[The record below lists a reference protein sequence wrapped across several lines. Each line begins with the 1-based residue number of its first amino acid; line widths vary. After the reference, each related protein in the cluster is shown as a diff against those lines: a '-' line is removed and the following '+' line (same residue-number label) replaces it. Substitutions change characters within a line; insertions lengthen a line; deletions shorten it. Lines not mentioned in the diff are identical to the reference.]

1 MKRLTLPLVF
11 FFLFSCGL
19 PSLSRDP
26 LEFLTFLRFFTGPQF
41 TGFTL
46 GGAVSGLVP
55 GTSVTLKNNQET
67 VTVSTDG
74 NFTFPTKLSTG
85 QNYNVSFVTNGAGLT
100 CSITNAQG
108 VVQNSN
114 ITNISITCGAGA
126 NFYEVGVN
134 VSGISGTITVQNN
147 GAETLNISSNGLTK
161 FSTLAATG
169 SNYSVALTAQ
179 PAGTICSFDDPTLTM
194 GTIAAANVTIFITC
208 VNGYIVGGNVHPT
221 ISSDLG
227 TNLIG
232 RQTFL
237 KTISGSFPFNS
248 GGGGASPGGA
258 AATAGPT
265 AARFNGPN
273 MITADNNFIYLA
285 DSINAVI
292 RKIDKSNGTTTILAG
307 GNSGGGTVCPGIV
320 TTNCKDGVGTAAEF
334 NGITGLT
341 NDGNNL
347 FVLESSGRRIRK
359 VNLATSVVSTFAG
372 SGNAAAADNTS
383 GILASFNNPS
393 WISLFNGN
401 LYVVDRGNCTIR
413 VINPI
418 TTAVSTIAGGPTLC
432 SFANDPV
439 GTNARFVSPIAVVGL
454 GSYLY
459 VTDIG
464 VGGGH
469 KIRRIS
475 LSGTNPVDTIAGD
488 GVQASTDGI
497 GTLAQFN
504 DPHGITTDGTNLFIS
519 EWSGHKI
526 RHLNL
531 STNKVTTLVGS
542 VSGYSDN
549 TGGNGLLN
557 FPGYLLSDGQNI
569 YIADTGNHSLRRIE
583 PSEVLRY
590 TFDGNTNDSIG
601 TNNGTIAG
609 SPTLTADE
617 NALVNGAYELHG
629 SGDFIQSTTGVTT
642 PQISDNLTI
651 SAWVFPAGGTGS
663 QFIFYNGQG
672 GIDGYG
678 LSFNSAGSSRKMIVS
693 LGAVGPSGN
702 TTMGLPLN
710 QWSHVV
716 LQRSFPNWKIYI
728 NGLQDPLVFTTNPN
742 LPAGTFK
749 VGDAGN
755 GYYFKGKVSDVRF
768 FKGAI
773 DDESIRRLAVQIPA
787 GLVTY
792 YPFNGNTKDYGT
804 EKNDLTVTGATP
816 TFDRSGNPNS
826 AYLFNGA
833 SFMQKLSP
841 TGLPMA
847 TTPRTICGWFNKSST
862 IGEYIVG
869 YGSFTTSQGNGLV
882 VTDTVTGMF
891 GVADD
896 VTIGH
901 EGFRNQWMHLCGIYN
916 SPNVEVYENGVLRVS
931 NNLIAW
937 STVAGPSL
945 EVGRRLDGA
954 GQFSG
959 VLDEIRIYNRVLS
972 LSEIRTLSGAYPTQV
987 TSWNQTPASSSLKF
1001 FLMPEAASF
1010 GPGACSGGANCIGI
1024 VDDRSGNGL
1033 HVSQGTGAQQPIFN
1047 ATGING
1053 FKAIRYSDTAGT
1065 FLSRACTPE
1074 LNTAANTI
1082 FAVFNDLGGGGS
1094 DGLFQNG
1101 AYLAGKLLYL
1111 PDGGGGKLVSL
1122 FDQVINT
1129 PRLVT
1134 DLSFYTANTI
1144 TLLSLEYNGTS
1155 GNIYNAGGVVSSTSS
1170 GPPTYNCGGGTLDI
1184 GRYFFGG
1191 MPPGDGDYLDGF
1203 MGDFIYYDQ
1212 ALSNSDREIV
1222 ECYLSNKYSLPVNHS
1237 CK

>member
-11 FFLFSCGL
+11 FFLSSCGL
-19 PSLSRDP
+19 PSLVRDP
-26 LEFLTFLRFFTGPQF
+26 LEFLAFLRFFTGSQF
-41 TGFTL
+41 TGHSI
-46 GGAVSGLVP
+46 GGAVSGLLP
-55 GTSVTLKNNQET
+55 GTSVTLTNNQES
-67 VTVSTDG
+67 VTVAADG
-74 NFTFPTKLSTG
+74 NFTFPTKLSSG

-100 CSITNAQG
+100 CSIANAQG

-114 ITNISITCGAGA
+114 ITNISITCGIGA

-134 VSGISGTITVQNN
+134 VSGLSGTITVQNN
-147 GAETLNISSNGLTK
+147 GAETLNIATNGLTK
-161 FSTLAATG
+161 FTTLNSTG
-169 SNYSVALTAQ
+169 SNYAVTLTAW
-179 PAGTICSFDDPTLTM
+179 PAGTICSFDDPTLTV
-194 GTIAAANVTIFITC
+194 GTMAAANVTIFITC
-208 VNGYIVGGNVHPT
+208 VNGYVVGGNIHPT
-221 ISSDLG
+221 AGSDLG

-232 RQTFL
+232 RKTFL
-237 KTISGSFPFNS
+237 KTIAGSFPINA
-248 GGGGASPGGA
+248 GGGGAITGGA
-258 AATAGPT
+258 VASATASL
-265 AARFNGPN
+265 ARFNGPN
-273 MITADNNFIYLA
+273 MITADSNFVYLA
-285 DSINAVI
+285 DSANAVI

-307 GNSGGGTVCPGIV
+307 GNSGGGTVCPGTV
-320 TTNCKDGVGTAAEF
+320 TTNCRDGVGTAAEF
-334 NGITGLT
+334 NGIAGLT

-413 VINPI
+413 IINPI
-418 TTAVSTIAGGPTLC
+418 TTAVSTLAGGPTLC

-469 KIRRIS
+469 KVRRIA
-475 LSGTNPVDTIAGD
+475 LAGTNPVDTIAGD

-504 DPHGITTDGTNLFIS
+504 DPHGLTTDGTNLFIS

-531 STNKVTTLVGS
+531 TTNNVTTLVGS
-542 VSGYSDN
+542 GSGYSDN

-601 TNNGTIAG
+601 TNHGTIAG
-609 SPTLTADE
+609 SPTQTTDE
-617 NALVNGAYELHG
+617 NALANGAYELHG
-629 SGDFIQSTTGVTT
+629 GGEFIQSTSDVLS

-651 SAWVFPAGGTGS
+651 SAWVFPAGGVGS

-672 GIDGYG
+672 GTDGFG
-678 LSFNSAGSSRKMIVS
+678 LNFASSGSSRTLSVS

-702 TTMGLPLN
+702 TTARLPLN

-716 LQRSFPNWKIYI
+716 LQRSYPNWKIYI

-742 LPAGTFK
+742 LPTGTFK

-755 GYYFKGKVSDVRF
+755 GFYYKGKVSDVRF

-773 DDESIRRLAVQIPA
+773 DDESIRRMAVQIPA

-804 EKNDLTVTGATP
+804 EKNDLSVTGAAP
-816 TFDRSGNPNS
+816 TSDRSGNPNS

-847 TTPRTICGWFNKSST
+847 TDPRTICGWFNKTST
-862 IGEYIVG
+862 FGEYIVG
-869 YGSFTTSQGNGLV
+869 YGSFINSQGNGLV
-882 VTDTVTGMF
+882 VSDTVTGMF
-891 GVADD
+891 GVSDD
-896 VTIGH
+896 VTIFH
-901 EGFRNQWMHLCGIYN
+901 EGFRNQWMHLCGTYN
-916 SPNVEVYENGVLRVS
+916 SGNVEVYENGVLRVS
-931 NNLIAW
+931 TSMPTW

-987 TSWNQTPASSSLKF
+987 STWNQIPASSSLKF

-1010 GPGACSGGANCIGI
+1010 GPGACSGGSNCIGI
-1024 VDDRSGNGL
+1024 VDDRSGNGF
-1033 HVSQGTGAQQPIFN
+1033 HVSQGTGSQQPIFS

-1053 FKAIRYSDTAGT
+1053 SKGLRYSNTAGT
-1065 FLSRACTPE
+1065 VLSRACVPE
-1074 LNTAANTI
+1074 LNTVANTI
-1082 FAVFNDLGGGGS
+1082 FAVFNDLDGGGS

-1101 AYLAGKLLYL
+1101 AFGTGKILYL
-1111 PDGGGGKLVSL
+1111 PDGPGNRLSL
-1122 FDQVINT
+1122 FDQIGNT
-1129 PRLVT
+1129 SRLI
-1134 DLSFYTANTI
+1134 SNANYSSVNEI
-1144 TLLSLEYNGTS
+1144 TLMSLDYNGTS
-1155 GNIYNAGGVVSSTSS
+1155 GNIYKGGAVEASSSF
-1170 GPPTYNCGGGTLDI
+1170 GAPAYNCGGGNLDI
-1184 GRYFFGG
+1184 GRFYYGG
-1191 MPPGDGDYLDGF
+1191 LPPFDGDYLDGF
-1203 MGDFIYYDQ
+1203 MGDLIYYDQ
-1212 ALSNSDREIV
+1212 ALSTSDREIV
-1222 ECYLSNKYSLPVNHS
+1222 ECYLSNKYSLPVSHS
-1237 CK
+1237 CH

>member
-1 MKRLTLPLVF
+1 MKRLSLPLVF
-11 FFLFSCGL
+11 FFLSSCSL
-19 PSLSRDP
+19 PSLARDP
-26 LEFLTFLRFFTGPQF
+26 LEYLTFLRLFTGPQF
-41 TGFTL
+41 SGHSL
-46 GGAVSGLVP
+46 GGAVSGLIS
-55 GTSVTLKNNQET
+55 GTSVTLTNNKDS
-67 VTVSTDG
+67 VTVSSDG
-74 NFTFPTKLSTG
+74 NFTFPTKLSSG

-100 CSITNAQG
+100 CSIANAQG
-108 VVQNSN
+108 VVQNSS

-126 NFYEVGVN
+126 NFHEVGVN
-134 VSGISGTITVQNN
+134 VSGLSGSITVQNN
-147 GAETLNISSNGLTK
+147 GSDTLNIATNGLTK
-161 FSTLAATG
+161 FTSLISTG
-169 SNYSVALTAQ
+169 SNYAVTLTAQ
-179 PAGTICSFDDPTLTM
+179 PTGTICSFDDPTLTL
-194 GTIAAANVTIFITC
+194 GTMAAANVTIFITC
-208 VNGYIVGGNVHPT
+208 VNGYIVGGNIHSAA
-221 ISSDLG
+221 SSDLG

-232 RQTFL
+232 RQTFI
-237 KTISGSFPFNS
+237 KTFVGSFPFNS
-248 GGGGASPGGA
+248 GGGGANPGGA
-258 AATAGPT
+258 ATSAGPT
-265 AARFNGPN
+265 AARFSGPN
-273 MITADNNFIYLA
+273 MITADSNFVYLA

-307 GNSGGGTVCPGIV
+307 GNSGGGIVCPGTV

-372 SGNAAAADNTS
+372 SGTAAAADNTS
-383 GILASFNNPS
+383 GILASFNSPS

-418 TTAVSTIAGGPTLC
+418 TTAVSTLAGGPTIC

-439 GTNARFVSPIAVVGL
+439 GTNARFVSPIAIVGL
-454 GSYLY
+454 GNYLY

-469 KIRRIS
+469 KIRRIA
-475 LSGTNPVDTIAGD
+475 LSGTNAVDTIAGD

-531 STNKVTTLVGS
+531 TTNKVTTLVGS

-601 TNNGTIAG
+601 TNNGTIVG
-609 SPTLTADE
+609 SPTLTTDE
-617 NALVNGAYELHG
+617 NVLASGAYELHG
-629 SGDFIQSTTGVTT
+629 GGDFIQSTTDIIT

-672 GIDGYG
+672 GTNGYG
-678 LSFNSAGSSRKMIVS
+678 LSFNSAGSSRKLIVS

-716 LQRSFPNWKIYI
+716 LQRSYPNWKIYI
-728 NGLQDPLVFTTNPN
+728 NGLQDPVVFTTNPN
-742 LPAGTFK
+742 PPTGTFK

-755 GYYFKGKVSDVRF
+755 GFYFKGKVSDVRY

-773 DDESIRRLAVQIPA
+773 DDESIRRMAVQIPA

-804 EKNDLTVTGATP
+804 EKNDLTVTGAAP
-816 TFDRSGNPNS
+816 TTDRNGNPNG
-826 AYLFNGA
+826 AYYFNGA

-841 TGLPMA
+841 TGLPMG
-847 TTPRTICGWFNKSST
+847 TNPRTICGWFNKSST

-869 YGSFTTSQGNGLV
+869 YGSFTASQGNGLV

-891 GVADD
+891 GVAND

-901 EGFRNQWMHLCGIYN
+901 EGFRNQWMHLCGIY
-916 SPNVEVYENGVLRVS
+916 SSGNVEVYENGVLRVS
-931 NNLIAW
+931 DTKSW
-937 STVAGPSL
+937 STVSGPSL

-959 VLDEIRIYNRVLS
+959 DLDEIRIYNRVLS

-987 TSWNQTPASSSLKF
+987 TTWNQTPASSSLKF

-1024 VDDRSGNGL
+1024 VDDRSGNGF
-1033 HVSQGTGAQQPIFN
+1033 HVSQATGAQQPIFN

-1053 FKAIRYSDTAGT
+1053 SKSLRFVDTVGT
-1065 FLSRACTPE
+1065 FLTRACTPE
-1074 LNTAANTI
+1074 LNTPANTI
-1082 FAVFNDLGGGGS
+1082 FAVYNDMSISGS
-1094 DGLFQNG
+1094 DGIFHNG
-1101 AYLAGKLLYL
+1101 SSGKLLYMT
-1111 PDGGGGKLVSL
+1111 DGAGNQLNL
-1122 FDQVINT
+1122 FDLQ
-1129 PRLVT
+1129 
-1134 DLSFYTANTI
+1134 ANTVRMVTNGNYSSI
-1144 TLLSLEYNGTS
+1144 NEFVLMALDYDGTS
-1155 GNIYNAGGVVSSTSS
+1155 GNIFKGGTIVGSTSF
-1170 GPPTYNCGGGTLDI
+1170 GAPAYNCSGGQLDI
-1184 GRYFFGG
+1184 GRYYWGSG
-1191 MPPGDGDYLDGF
+1191 PPASDGDYLDGF
-1203 MGDFIYYDQ
+1203 MGDLIYYDQ
-1212 ALSNSDREIV
+1212 ALSTSDREIV